1 MKDKGIGNSMAQ
13 GVVSDNWSL
22 QEIATLFNEGL
33 EGGMAGEIVF
43 NGEEHSYKPISSAV
57 IQTEALFDFISDLI
71 LRDEILVEEKFT
83 YSWEKVQS
91 PILEAKNLGVV
102 RPYPFL
108 SEPAKIAG
116 PRNRIVKHIC
126 SAESLRYAH
135 QKNVDSWNVHRE
147 TPDPLLSATLWGG
160 AGMCARSFVYEKS
173 YTPHPLRKKLFL
185 NSGFMLPAADALHQM
200 TTFVD
205 DQKVKVTKKVY
216 GNDSLF
222 SSYVNIPALPI
233 RVIQEASSAS
243 QLITIALQM
252 RDDFQS
258 LRDWLKMFQN
268 AMSTDDTKSLLDYRK
283 QLDSVN
289 YYIDKK
295 IGSGV
300 KDKPVTMEA
309 GMGIFK
315 IATQG
320 NPLENLKNQF
330 GVRATLNKL
339 VFGGAGS
346 TELKKYVSMFG
357 ERGSEIG
364 YEIER
369 SFTESD

>member
-1 MKDKGIGNSMAQ
+1 MAQ

-22 QEIATLFNEGL
+22 QDITTLFTEGL
-33 EGGMAGEIVF
+33 ERDVASEIVF
-43 NGEEHSYKPISSAV
+43 NGEVHSYQPIFSAI

-71 LRDEILVEEKFT
+71 LRDEILVEEEFT
-83 YSWEKVQS
+83 YSWEKVHS
-91 PILEAKNLGVV
+91 PILEAKNLGIV
-102 RPYPFL
+102 RAYPFL
-108 SEPAKIAG
+108 SEPERIAA
-116 PRNRIVKHIC
+116 PRDRIVDHIC
-126 SAESLRYAH
+126 STESLRLSH
-135 QKNVDSWNVHRE
+135 QKNVDGWNTNRQ

-173 YTPHPLRKKLFL
+173 YTPHPLRKRLFL
-185 NSGFMLPAADALHQM
+185 NSGFMLPAADALHQL
-200 TTFVD
+200 TTFLD
-205 DQKVKVTKKVY
+205 DQKVKVTKKIY

-222 SSYVNIPALPI
+222 SAYINIPALPI
-233 RVIQEASSAS
+233 RVIQEASSPD
-243 QLITIALQM
+243 QLITTALQM

-258 LRDWLKMFQN
+258 LRDWLKVFQN
-268 AMSTDDTKSLLDYRK
+268 AMSADDAKSLLDYRK

-289 YYIDKK
+289 QYIDAK
-295 IGSGV
+295 IGFGA
-300 KDKPVTMEA
+300 KHKPITMEA

-346 TELKKYVSMFG
+346 AELKKYVTMFG

-369 SFTESD
+369 HFTQNS

>member
-1 MKDKGIGNSMAQ
+1 MAQ

-22 QEIATLFNEGL
+22 QDITSLFVRGL
-33 EGGMAGEIVF
+33 ESDVAGEIVLK
-43 NGEEHSYKPISSAV
+43 GEEHFYQPISSAI

-83 YSWEKVQS
+83 HAWEQVHS

-108 SEPAKIAG
+108 SEPEKIAG
-116 PRNRIVKHIC
+116 PREAIVNHIC
-126 SAESLRYAH
+126 STESLRTSH
-135 QKNVDSWNVHRE
+135 QKNVDGWNTNKQ

-173 YTPHPLRKKLFL
+173 YTPHPLRKRLFV
-185 NSGFMLPAADALHQM
+185 NSGFMLPAADALHQL
-200 TTFVD
+200 TTFLD
-205 DQKVKVTKKVY
+205 DQKVKVTKKIY
-216 GNDSLF
+216 GNGSLF
-222 SSYVNIPALPI
+222 SAYVNIPALPI
-233 RVIQEASSAS
+233 RVIQEANSAD
-243 QLITIALQM
+243 QLISTALQM
-252 RDDFQS
+252 RDDFQT

-268 AMSTDDTKSLLDYRK
+268 AMSADDTKSLLEYRK

-289 YYIDKK
+289 QYVDKK
-295 IGSGV
+295 IGFGSKGR
-300 KDKPVTMEA
+300 PVTMEA

-339 VFGGAGS
+339 VFGGSGS
-346 TELKKYVSMFG
+346 AELKKYVSMFG

-369 SFTESD
+369 SFTKIA

>member
-1 MKDKGIGNSMAQ
+1 MAQ

-22 QEIATLFNEGL
+22 QDITTLFTKGL
-33 EGGMAGEIVF
+33 EHEDAGEIVF
-43 NGEEHSYKPISSAV
+43 NGEVHCYRPISNSI

-71 LRDEILVEEKFT
+71 LRDEILVEDKFT
-83 YSWEKVQS
+83 YSWERVHS

-102 RPYPFL
+102 RAYPFL
-108 SEPAKIAG
+108 SEPEKIAA
-116 PRNRIVKHIC
+116 PRDRIVDHIC
-126 SAESLRYAH
+126 STESLRLAH
-135 QKNVDSWNVHRE
+135 KENVDGWNTNRQ

-160 AGMCARSFVYEKS
+160 AGMCARSFVYEKG
-173 YTPHPLRKKLFL
+173 YTPHPLRKRLFL
-185 NSGFMLPAADALHQM
+185 NSGFLLPAADALHQL
-200 TTFVD
+200 TTFLE
-205 DQKVKVTKKVY
+205 DQKLKVTKKIY

-222 SSYVNIPALPI
+222 SAYVNIPALPI
-233 RVIQEASSAS
+233 RVIQEASSAD
-243 QLITIALQM
+243 QLITTALQM

-268 AMSTDDTKSLLDYRK
+268 AMSEDDTKSLLDYRR

-289 YYIDKK
+289 QYIDKK
-295 IGSGV
+295 IGFGA

-315 IATQG
+315 IATHG

-346 TELKKYVSMFG
+346 AELKKYVSMFG
-357 ERGSEIG
+357 ERGSGLG

-369 SFTESD
+369 SFTKNA

>member
-1 MKDKGIGNSMAQ
+1 MAQ

-22 QEIATLFNEGL
+22 QDITTLFTEGL
-33 EGGMAGEIVF
+33 EHDDAGEIVF
-43 NGEEHSYKPISSAV
+43 NGEAHSYQPVSSAV

-83 YSWEKVQS
+83 YSWERVHS

-102 RPYPFL
+102 RAYPFL
-108 SEPAKIAG
+108 SEAEKIAG
-116 PRNRIVKHIC
+116 PRDRIIDHIC
-126 SAESLRYAH
+126 STESLRLSH
-135 QKNVDSWNVHRE
+135 QKNVDGWNTNRQ
-147 TPDPLLSATLWGG
+147 TPDSLLSATLWGG

-173 YTPHPLRKKLFL
+173 YTPHPLRKRLFL
-185 NSGFMLPAADALHQM
+185 NSGFMLPAADALHQL
-200 TTFVD
+200 TTFLD
-205 DQKVKVTKKVY
+205 DQKVKVTKKIY

-222 SSYVNIPALPI
+222 SAYINIPALPI
-233 RVIQEASSAS
+233 RVIQEANSAD
-243 QLITIALQM
+243 QLITTALQM
-252 RDDFQS
+252 RADFQS

-268 AMSTDDTKSLLDYRK
+268 AMGADDTKSLLDYRK

-289 YYIDKK
+289 QYIDKK
-295 IGSGV
+295 IGFGS
-300 KDKPVTMEA
+300 KNKSVTMEA

-339 VFGGAGS
+339 VFGGAG
-346 TELKKYVSMFG
+346 TVELKKYVSMFG

-364 YEIER
+364 YEVER
-369 SFTESD
+369 SFTQNA